1 MEKFIE
7 LFDSLIQVCITV
19 ILIGKYHHIVCSNGI
34 FILENM
40 SKWSYISIVNFLK
53 CCDWPRPWNSSK
65 SITQEYKTYPKIQVN
80 SSLFKLAQTSS
91 NFLSHFS
98 PIRPYY
104 NVSSVTQASNNHI
117 PFIELWM
124 TVAVRILNILII
136 KEERKI
142 RGHISK
148 LQVWRWYFA
157 EKSHAQSLKRKKIYL
172 LMYQTGLFQTFLSC
186 SFFTFLFSVSS
197 LHTC

>member
-1 MEKFIE
+1 
-7 LFDSLIQVCITV
+7 
-19 ILIGKYHHIVCSNGI
+19 
-34 FILENM
+34 M
-40 SKWSYISIVNFLK
+40 SHFLK

-80 SSLFKLAQTSS
+80 SSLFKLAQISS

-98 PIRPYY
+98 PIRLYY

-136 KEERKI
+136 KEERNI

-148 LQVWRWYFA
+148 LQVWRWNFA
-157 EKSHAQSLKRKKIYL
+157 EKSHVVCWREKKYTYL
-172 LMYQTGLFQTFLSC
+172 CIFLLFF
-186 SFFTFLFSVSS
+186 FLF
-197 LHTC
+197 LLFTLPNWTPCN

>member
-1 MEKFIE
+1 MAFH
-7 LFDSLIQVCITV
+7 S
-19 ILIGKYHHIVCSNGI
+19 GKYVKVKLHINCQLKVWHDLYKIIRNVVIGQGP
-34 FILENM
+34 E
-40 SKWSYISIVNFLK
+40 IVH
-53 CCDWPRPWNSSK
+53 SK
-65 SITQEYKTYPKIQVN
+65 SIGQEYKTYPKIQVN
-80 SSLFKLAQTSS
+80 SGLFKLAQISS
-91 NFLSHFS
+91 NFWVIFLLSD
-98 PIRPYY
+98 YY

-157 EKSHAQSLKRKKIYL
+157 EKSHAEPEEKKDIPTYVSDGPFPNLFKLFFFYFFFCFFSSHL
-172 LMYQTGLFQTFLSC
+172 LIEHPVIKCLSMHVY
-186 SFFTFLFSVSS
+186 S
-197 LHTC
+197 